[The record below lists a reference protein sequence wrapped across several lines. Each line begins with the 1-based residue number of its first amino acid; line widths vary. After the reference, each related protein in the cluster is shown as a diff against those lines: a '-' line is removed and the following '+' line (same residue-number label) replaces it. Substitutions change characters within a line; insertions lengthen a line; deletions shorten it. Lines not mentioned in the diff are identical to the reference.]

1 MTRPVLAAFAA
12 TIILGVAAAA
22 DPAVTAASGF
32 VEQVPVAVWGAVGVI
47 VAAWLGY
54 LGTTRS
60 RRLDALGEW
69 REWAEDFRESEKEC
83 RTELDKV
90 RVIAEDQ
97 RRQIAVLSA
106 EVEQLTVQVA
116 RLQRQIH
123 GEETL

>member
-1 MTRPVLAAFAA
+1 MLAAFAA
-12 TIILGVAAAA
+12 TILVGAAAVA
-22 DPAVTAASGF
+22 DRAATAATGAI
-32 VEQVPVAVWGAVGVI
+32 QDVPVAVWGAVGVI

-60 RRLDALGEW
+60 RTLDSLGEW

>member
-1 MTRPVLAAFAA
+1 MTRPVLAAIAA
-12 TIILGVAAAA
+12 TVILRAAALADHAVAAA
-22 DPAVTAASGF
+22 SGV

-60 RRLDALGEW
+60 RTLDSLGEW

-83 RTELDKV
+83 RIELGKV

>member
-1 MTRPVLAAFAA
+1 MTRPVLAAIAA
-12 TIILGVAAAA
+12 TVILRAAALADHAVAAA
-22 DPAVTAASGF
+22 SGV

-60 RRLDALGEW
+60 RTLDSLGEW

-83 RTELDKV
+83 RVELGKV
-90 RVIAEDQ
+90 RLIAEDQ

>member
-1 MTRPVLAAFAA
+1 MLAAFAA
-12 TIILGVAAAA
+12 TALVGAAAVA
-22 DPAVTAASGF
+22 DRAATAATGAI
-32 VEQVPVAVWGAVGVI
+32 QDVPVAVWGAVGVI

-60 RRLDALGEW
+60 RTLDSLGEW

-83 RTELDKV
+83 RIELGKV

-97 RRQIAVLSA
+97 RRQIAVLTA

>member
-12 TIILGVAAAA
+12 TILVGAAAVA
-22 DPAVTAASGF
+22 DRAATAATGAI
-32 VEQVPVAVWGAVGVI
+32 QDVPVAVWGAVGVI

-60 RRLDALGEW
+60 RTLDSLGEW

-83 RTELDKV
+83 RIELGKV

-97 RRQIAVLSA
+97 RRQIAVLTA

>member
-1 MTRPVLAAFAA
+1 MLAAFAA
-12 TIILGVAAAA
+12 TILVGAAAVA
-22 DPAVTAASGF
+22 DRAATAATGAI
-32 VEQVPVAVWGAVGVI
+32 QDVPVAVWGAVGVI

-60 RRLDALGEW
+60 RTLDSLGEW

-83 RTELDKV
+83 RIELGKV

-97 RRQIAVLSA
+97 RRQIAVLTA